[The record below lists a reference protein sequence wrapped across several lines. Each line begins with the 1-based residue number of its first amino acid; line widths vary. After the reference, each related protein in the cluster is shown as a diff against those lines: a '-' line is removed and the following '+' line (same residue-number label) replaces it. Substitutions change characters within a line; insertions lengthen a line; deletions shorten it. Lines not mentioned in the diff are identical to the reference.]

1 MEVILISAFSAF
13 IIAMTVFYI
22 IKALRIAY
30 KRNELT
36 HRKLIIYT
44 TVSIMTG
51 LIVASLL
58 PFVYGKIFT
67 MIT

>member
-36 HRKLIIYT
+36 LRKFILYT
-44 TVSIMTG
+44 ASSVITG
-51 LIVASLL
+51 LIIASIL
-58 PFVYGKIFT
+58 PFGYGKIFSL
-67 MIT
+67 IT